1 MELDEK
7 LFKAL
12 ANKTR
17 LAILKWLKDPE
28 EEIHAVSC
36 QTVQYELEHFGGIC
50 VGDLVNQSGLA
61 QSTISSYLTMLEEV
75 GLLVSE
81 RHGKWTYYRRNE
93 QKIQLLSHLIREK
106 L

>member
-1 MELDEK
+1 MKLNEK

-17 LAILKWLKDPE
+17 LEILQWLKDPE
-28 EEIHAVSC
+28 NEIRVPTCLPMREEIKND
-36 QTVQYELEHFGGIC
+36 GGVC

-61 QSTISSYLTMLEEV
+61 QSTISSYLTMLEEAE
-75 GLLVSE
+75 LVISE

-93 QKIQLLSHLIREK
+93 QAIQELSDLIREE

>member
-1 MELDEK
+1 MELNEK

-12 ANKTR
+12 ANQTR
-17 LAILKWLKDPE
+17 LEILQWLKDPE
-28 EEIHAVSC
+28 KNICGPTCLPIKEEIKN
-36 QTVQYELEHFGGIC
+36 YGGVC

-61 QSTISSYLTMLEEV
+61 QSTISAYLNMLEEA
-75 GLLVSE
+75 GLLISE

-93 QKIQLLSHLIREK
+93 AAFQELSRLIKEE

>member
-1 MELDEK
+1 MKLNEK

-17 LAILKWLKDPE
+17 LEILQWLKDPE
-28 EEIHAVSC
+28 NEIRVPTCLPIREEIKN
-36 QTVQYELEHFGGIC
+36 YGGVC
-50 VGDLVNQSGLA
+50 VVDLVNQSGLA
-61 QSTISSYLTMLEEV
+61 QSTISSYLNMLEEV
-75 GLLVSE
+75 ELVISE

-93 QKIQLLSHLIREK
+93 QAVQELGDLIKEE

>member
-1 MELDEK
+1 MKLNEK

-12 ANKTR
+12 VNKTR
-17 LAILKWLKDPE
+17 LEILQWLKDPE
-28 EEIHAVSC
+28 NEIRVPTCVPIREEIKN
-36 QTVQYELEHFGGIC
+36 YGGVC

-61 QSTISSYLTMLEEV
+61 QSTISSYLTMLEEAE
-75 GLLVSE
+75 LVISE

-93 QKIQLLSHLIREK
+93 QAIQELSDLIREE

>member
-1 MELDEK
+1 MKLNEK

-17 LAILKWLKDPE
+17 LAILQWLKDPE
-28 EEIHAVSC
+28 KEIQVISC
-36 QTVQYELEHFGGIC
+36 QTVQYELENFGGIC
-50 VGDLVNQSGLA
+50 VGDIVEQSGLA
-61 QSTISSYLTMLEEV
+61 QSTISSYLNMLEEV

-93 QKIQLLSHLIREK
+93 SAFQELSQLIEEEL
-106 L
+106 

>member
-17 LAILKWLKDPE
+17 LAILKWLKNPE

-93 QKIQLLSHLIREK
+93 QNIQLLSHLIGEK

>member
-1 MELDEK
+1 MKLNEK

-12 ANKTR
+12 VNKTR
-17 LAILKWLKDPE
+17 LEILQWLKDPE
-28 EEIHAVSC
+28 NEIRVPTCLPIREEIKN
-36 QTVQYELEHFGGIC
+36 YGGVC

-61 QSTISSYLTMLEEV
+61 QSTISSYLTMLEEAE
-75 GLLVSE
+75 LVISE

-93 QKIQLLSHLIREK
+93 QAIQELSDLIREE

>member
-1 MELDEK
+1 MKLNEK

-17 LAILKWLKDPE
+17 LEILQWLKDPE
-28 EEIHAVSC
+28 NEICVPTCLPIREEIKN
-36 QTVQYELEHFGGIC
+36 YGGVC

-61 QSTISSYLTMLEEV
+61 QSTISSYLTMLEEAE
-75 GLLVSE
+75 LVISE

-93 QKIQLLSHLIREK
+93 QAIQKLSDLIKEG